1 MKDEA
6 TMLVYGIFFFALHRQ
21 CLTEFLSPRILYHK
35 RFVVEDC
42 GCIPIMIENNIMW
55 LEGRGSISIKDDDVC
70 TIILSGFCLGKASPK
85 DFLSKVWQ
93 KSFSQVS

>member
-1 MKDEA
+1 M
-6 TMLVYGIFFFALHRQ
+6 
-21 CLTEFLSPRILYHK
+21 
-35 RFVVEDC
+35 EDC

-70 TIILSGFCLGKASPK
+70 TINLSGFCLGKASPK

-93 KSFSQVS
+93 KSFSQATHVGSLEVYDEGCPVGSL